1 MPEIADRP
9 STTASL
15 ERRGMRLC
23 AIIPT
28 YNNPQTLEAVVAR
41 VREHIADVVVVDDG
55 SAETARR
62 VAQQLADS
70 GQCKVVFRARNGG
83 KGAAVKTGLAWA
95 RDHQFD
101 YALQIDADLQHDPA
115 DIPKLIAG
123 VTAAPPAPAGTLV
136 LAQPIFDASA
146 PKGRL
151 RARKISVFWAMIETL
166 GRKVG
171 DPLCGF
177 RIYPVATALRVAPR
191 GNAMEFD
198 PEIAVRLVWAGT
210 SVVHVP
216 TPVIYRTAE
225 AGGVSHYRKVIDTLL
240 IAGAH
245 VRLCTEGAL
254 RLLTRPVRALLQRMR
269 HG

>member
-1 MPEIADRP
+1 
-9 STTASL
+9 
-15 ERRGMRLC
+15 MRLC

-28 YNNPQTLEAVVAR
+28 YNNPRTLAEVVAR

-55 SAETARR
+55 SAEPARG
-62 VAQQLADS
+62 VARQLADS
-70 GQCKVVFRARNGG
+70 GRCEVVFRPRNGG

-115 DIPKLIAG
+115 DIPRLVAG
-123 VTAAPPAPAGTLV
+123 VTAGAGAPAGTLV

-177 RIYPVATALRVAPR
+177 RIYPIATALRVATW
-191 GNAMEFD
+191 GNAMDFD
-198 PEIAVRLVWAGT
+198 PEIAVRLVWAGVA
-210 SVVHVP
+210 VVHVP
-216 TPVIYRTAE
+216 TPVIYRTAA
-225 AGGVSHYRKVIDTLL
+225 AGGVSHYRGVTDTLL
-240 IAGAH
+240 IAAAH
-245 VRLCTEGAL
+245 VRLCTEGLL
-254 RLLTRPVRALLQRMR
+254 RLITAPVRALIRRLR

>member
-1 MPEIADRP
+1 MAAPVTALDRA
-9 STTASL
+9 T
-15 ERRGMRLC
+15 RLC

-28 YNNPQTLEAVVAR
+28 YNNPVTLAEVVAR

-55 SAETARR
+55 SAEPAREI
-62 VAQQLADS
+62 AQQLAAD
-70 GQCKVVFRARNGG
+70 GRCHAVFRPHNGG
-83 KGAAVKTGLAWA
+83 KGAAVKTGLGWA
-95 RDHQFD
+95 RDHGFN

-115 DIPKLIAG
+115 DIPKLVAG
-123 VTAAPPAPAGTLV
+123 ISAAPERPAGTLV

-151 RARKISVFWAMIETL
+151 RARQITVFWAMIETL

-171 DPLCGF
+171 DPLCGY
-177 RIYPVATALRVAPR
+177 RIYPVDTALRVAPR

-198 PEIAVRLVWAGT
+198 PEIAVRLVWAGVA
-210 SVVHVP
+210 VVHVP

-225 AGGVSHYRKVIDTLL
+225 SGGVSHYRGVIDTLL

-245 VRLCTEGAL
+245 FRLCTEGVL
-254 RLLTRPVRALLQRMR
+254 RLLTLPFRRLIRRLR

>member
-1 MPEIADRP
+1 
-9 STTASL
+9 
-15 ERRGMRLC
+15 MRLC

-28 YNNPQTLEAVVAR
+28 YNNPATVAEVVAR
-41 VREHIADVVVVDDG
+41 VRDHIADVVVVDDG
-55 SAETARR
+55 SAEPARS
-62 VAQQLADS
+62 VVQQLADT
-70 GQCKVVFRARNGG
+70 GRCHVVVRAQNGG

-115 DIPKLIAG
+115 DIPKLVAAIARG
-123 VTAAPPAPAGTLV
+123 TERPAGTLV

-151 RARKISVFWAMIETL
+151 RARKITEFWAMVETL

-171 DPLCGF
+171 DPLCGY
-177 RIYPVATALRVAPR
+177 RVYPVATTLRVAPR
-191 GNAMEFD
+191 SNAMDFD
-198 PEIAVRLVWAGT
+198 PEIAVRLVWAGV

-216 TPVIYRTAE
+216 TPVIYRTAA
-225 AGGVSHYRKVIDTLL
+225 AGGVSHYRGVIDTLL

-245 VRLCTEGAL
+245 VRLCTEGVL
-254 RLLTRPVRALLQRMR
+254 RLLTFPIRWLFRRSRRRL
-269 HG
+269 G

>member
-1 MPEIADRP
+1 
-9 STTASL
+9 
-15 ERRGMRLC
+15 MRLC

-28 YNNPQTLEAVVAR
+28 YDNPLTLEEVVAR

-55 SAETARR
+55 SAEPARR
-62 VAQQLADS
+62 VAQRLADA
-70 GQCKVVFRARNGG
+70 GRCEVVVRAHNGG

-115 DIPKLIAG
+115 DIPKLVAG
-123 VTAAPPAPAGTLV
+123 VTGGPTSPAGTFV

-171 DPLCGF
+171 DPLCGY

-191 GNAMEFD
+191 ANAMDFD
-198 PEIAVRLVWAGT
+198 PEIAVRLVWAGAR
-210 SVVHVP
+210 VVHVP

-240 IAGAH
+240 IAGVH
-245 VRLCTEGAL
+245 VRLCTEGVL
-254 RLLTRPVRALLQRMR
+254 RLLTMPVRALLRR
-269 HG
+269 LRRG

>member
-1 MPEIADRP
+1 
-9 STTASL
+9 
-15 ERRGMRLC
+15 MRLC

-28 YNNPQTLEAVVAR
+28 YDNPLTLEEVVAR

-55 SAETARR
+55 SADPARR
-62 VAQQLADS
+62 VVQRLADA
-70 GQCKVVFRARNGG
+70 GRCEVVFRAHNGG

-115 DIPKLIAG
+115 DIPKLVAG
-123 VTAAPPAPAGTLV
+123 VTGGASPAAGTLV

-171 DPLCGF
+171 DPLCGY

-191 GNAMEFD
+191 GNAMDFD
-198 PEIAVRLVWAGT
+198 PEIAVRLVWAGAR
-210 SVVHVP
+210 VVHVP
-216 TPVIYRTAE
+216 TPVIYRTAD

-245 VRLCTEGAL
+245 VRLCTEGVL
-254 RLLTRPVRALLQRMR
+254 RLITMPVRALLRRLR

>member
-1 MPEIADRP
+1 
-9 STTASL
+9 
-15 ERRGMRLC
+15 MRLC

-28 YNNPQTLEAVVAR
+28 YDNPLTLEEVVAR

-55 SAETARR
+55 SADPARR
-62 VAQQLADS
+62 VAQRLADA
-70 GQCKVVFRARNGG
+70 GRCEVVFRAHNGG

-115 DIPKLIAG
+115 DIPKLVAG
-123 VTAAPPAPAGTLV
+123 VTGGASPAAGTLV

-171 DPLCGF
+171 DPLCGY

-191 GNAMEFD
+191 GNAMDFD
-198 PEIAVRLVWAGT
+198 PEIAVRLVWAGAR
-210 SVVHVP
+210 VVHVP
-216 TPVIYRTAE
+216 TPVIYRTAD

-245 VRLCTEGAL
+245 VRLCTEGVL
-254 RLLTRPVRALLQRMR
+254 RLLTMPVRALLRR
-269 HG
+269 LGRG

>member
-1 MPEIADRP
+1 MRPETRND
-9 STTASL
+9 L
-15 ERRGMRLC
+15 RLC

-28 YNNPQTLEAVVAR
+28 YDNPQTLEEVVRR

-55 SAETARR
+55 SAEPAREVARR
-62 VAQQLADS
+62 LAAS
-70 GQCKVVFRARNGG
+70 GRCEVVFRERNGG

-95 RDHQFD
+95 RDHTFD

-115 DIPKLIAG
+115 DIPRLVAG
-123 VTAAPPAPAGTLV
+123 VAGGGSPHGTLV

-146 PKGRL
+146 PRGRL

-171 DPLCGF
+171 DPLCGY
-177 RIYPVATALRVAPR
+177 RVYPVQTALRVAPR

-198 PEIAVRLVWAGT
+198 PEIAVRLVWAGVD
-210 SVVHVP
+210 VVHVP

-225 AGGVSHYRKVIDTLL
+225 AGGVSHYRQVIDTLL

-245 VRLCTEGAL
+245 VRLCTEGVL
-254 RLLTRPVRALLQRMR
+254 RLLTRPLRGLLRRLR

>member
-1 MPEIADRP
+1 
-9 STTASL
+9 
-15 ERRGMRLC
+15 MRVC

-28 YNNPQTLEAVVAR
+28 YDNPQTLAEVVAR

-55 SAETARR
+55 SADPARR
-62 VAQQLADS
+62 VAQQLADA
-70 GQCKVVFRARNGG
+70 GRCEVVFRPHNGG

-95 RDHQFD
+95 RDHGFD

-123 VTAAPPAPAGTLV
+123 ITDIPAGTLV

-146 PKGRL
+146 PRGRL

-177 RIYPVATALRVAPR
+177 RVYPVATALRVATR
-191 GNAMEFD
+191 GNAMDFD
-198 PEIAVRLVWAGT
+198 PEIAVRLVWAGVA
-210 SVVHVP
+210 VVHVP
-216 TPVIYRTAE
+216 TPVIYRPAE
-225 AGGVSHYRKVIDTLL
+225 AGGVSHYRKVIDTAL

-245 VRLCTEGAL
+245 FRLCTEGVL
-254 RLLTRPVRALLQRMR
+254 RLITWPVRALIRRLR